1 MRTAARIL
9 AWVGGGLALLLAL
22 AVYLLYAPAPPEPEL
37 SARPVTGSIRVGAL
51 ERKYLLFV
59 PARRAAAPALLI
71 VFHGR
76 MGSPAAIRIETGY
89 GFDRLADRD
98 GFVLAYPQGVEGR
111 WTSCRKTD
119 NDPARRGVD
128 DVAFFDFLVE
138 RLRRELH
145 VDPARVFVAGVSNG
159 GQFVYRLA
167 LERPRAI
174 AGAAVFAAALPT
186 PDDNLCARRGAPP
199 PMMIVDGTD
208 DPISPF
214 EGGMV
219 SLFGF
224 SDLGTVLSA
233 PATAR
238 YFAGPGPGP
247 VSARLSARA
256 RGDRTWVERSVW
268 HRAASGDVV
277 LLSVH
282 GGGHVVPQAAYR
294 PPRLLGRVTSAI
306 DGPAEAW
313 NFFGRQ

>member
-1 MRTAARIL
+1 MRIAARIAL
-9 AWVGGGLALLLAL
+9 WAGGTAVLLLAL
-22 AVYLLYAPAPPEPEL
+22 AFYLLYAPPPAEPEL
-37 SARPVTGSIRVGAL
+37 SARPIAGTIEVGAL
-51 ERKYLLFV
+51 RRQYLVFA
-59 PARRAAAPALLI
+59 PAHRGTAPALLV

-76 MGSPAAIRIETGY
+76 MGSPASIRAETGY
-89 GFDRLADRD
+89 GFDRLAERD
-98 GFVLAYPQGVEGR
+98 GFVVAYPQGVEGR
-111 WTSCRKTD
+111 WTSCRKSD

-128 DVAFFDFLVE
+128 DLAFFDALVE
-138 RLRRELH
+138 RLRRDLG

-186 PDDNLCARRGAPP
+186 RDDNLCGRRGGPP

-208 DPISPF
+208 DPISPYL
-214 EGGMV
+214 GGMV

-233 PATAR
+233 NDTAR
-238 YFAGPGPGP
+238 YFAGPGPAP
-247 VSARLSARA
+247 ATARLAPRA
-256 RGDRTWVERSVW
+256 RGDRTWVERADW
-268 HRAASGDVV
+268 RRPGRNVV

-294 PPRLLGRVTSAI
+294 PPRLLGGVTSAI

-313 NFFGRQ
+313 EFFRRR

>member
-1 MRTAARIL
+1 MRIAARIAL
-9 AWVGGGLALLLAL
+9 GVGGIAALLFAL
-22 AVYLLYAPAPPEPEL
+22 AFYLLYAPAPPEPRL
-37 SARPVTGSIRVGAL
+37 SARPVAGTIEVGGL
-51 ERKYLLFV
+51 RRSYLVFA
-59 PARRAAAPALLI
+59 PARRAAAPALLV

-76 MGSPAAIRIETGY
+76 MGSPGTIRTETGY
-89 GFDRLADRD
+89 GFDRLAERD
-98 GFVLAYPQGVEGR
+98 GFVVAYPQGIEGR
-111 WTSCRKTD
+111 WTSCRKSD

-128 DVAFFDFLVE
+128 DLAFFDFLVD
-138 RLRRELH
+138 RLRRELG
-145 VDPARVFVAGVSNG
+145 VDPGRVFVAGVSNG

-186 PDDNLCARRGAPP
+186 RDDNLCARRGAPP

-208 DPISPF
+208 DPISPYR
-214 EGGMV
+214 GGMV

-233 PATAR
+233 PDTAR

-247 VSARLSARA
+247 VTDRILPRS

-268 HRAASGDVV
+268 RGPARSETV

-282 GGGHVVPQAAYR
+282 GGGHVVPQGAYR
-294 PPRLLGRVTSAI
+294 PQRLLGRATSAI

-313 NFFGRQ
+313 EFFRRQ

>member
-1 MRTAARIL
+1 MRKAARIL
-9 AWVGGGLALLLAL
+9 AWAGVVLALLFAA
-22 AVYLLYAPAPPEPEL
+22 AVYLLYAPAPPRPEL
-37 SARPVTGSIRVGAL
+37 SARPVARSIEVGGL
-51 ERKYLLFV
+51 RRDYLLFA
-59 PARRAAAPALLI
+59 PARRAPAPPLLV

-76 MGSPAAIRIETGY
+76 LGSPATIRTESGY
-89 GFDRLADRD
+89 GFDRLAERD
-98 GFVLAYPQGVEGR
+98 GFVVAYPQGIDGR
-111 WTSCRKTD
+111 WTSCRRSD

-128 DVAFFDFLVE
+128 DVAFFDALVE
-138 RLRRELH
+138 RLRRELG

-167 LERPRAI
+167 LERPRTV

-186 PDDNLCARRGAPP
+186 GGDNLCVPRGPPP

-208 DPISPF
+208 DPISPYQ
-214 EGGMV
+214 GGMV

-224 SDLGTVLSA
+224 SNLGIVLSA
-233 PATAR
+233 TDTAR

-247 VSARLSARA
+247 EIAHLAPRS
-256 RGDRTWVERSVW
+256 RGDRTWAERAVW
-268 HRAASGDVV
+268 RRPGRNVV
-277 LLSVH
+277 LVTVH

-313 NFFGRQ
+313 EFFRRR